1 MVIIISHILDKIENE
16 LSMIPV
22 YVIAIII
29 IMGPS
34 YIVISD
40 SNTSSNAFFI
50 TLATIL
56 PLSIVIS
63 FIGYGCHRGQKY
75 LNDKFLQGNEYIQ
88 GNCDREYSAIL
99 IGNNVSWTKKLHVNM
114 SICGLKYLEKTF
126 ENSNKDYKIF
136 QKINKSIFNTIVSD
150 IKCQELY
157 LLGHG
162 SKGTFTV
169 STNKAQNDWEINYLE
184 YKNEPKKR
192 IIAQLHCAG
201 IHHERNNKSL
211 VHLLADE
218 KDNSYVANGYI
229 IFISVWLYCVK
240 MLKKSK

>member
-1 MVIIISHILDKIENE
+1 MAISISSILQKIKNE
-16 LSMIPV
+16 LPMIPI
-22 YVIAIII
+22 YIIAIIV

-40 SNTSSNAFFI
+40 STTSSNAFLI

-56 PLSIVIS
+56 PLSIVLG

-75 LNDKFLQGNEYIQ
+75 LNDKFLQANEYIH
-88 GNCDREYSAIL
+88 GNCDSEYSAIL
-99 IGNNVSWTKKLHVNM
+99 IGNNVSWSKKLHVNM
-114 SICGLKYLEKTF
+114 SICGLKYLEKSF
-126 ENSNKDYKIF
+126 ENTHKDYKIF
-136 QKINKSIFNTIVSD
+136 QKIDEPIFNTIVSD
-150 IKCQELY
+150 NKCQELY

-162 SKGTFTV
+162 SKGTFSV
-169 STNKAQNDWEINYLE
+169 SSDKTQNDWEINYSE
-184 YKNEPKKR
+184 YKNHRKKR

-201 IHHERNNKSL
+201 IHHGTNDESL
-211 VHLLADE
+211 VDLLAIE

-229 IFISVWLYCVK
+229 IFISVWQYCAK